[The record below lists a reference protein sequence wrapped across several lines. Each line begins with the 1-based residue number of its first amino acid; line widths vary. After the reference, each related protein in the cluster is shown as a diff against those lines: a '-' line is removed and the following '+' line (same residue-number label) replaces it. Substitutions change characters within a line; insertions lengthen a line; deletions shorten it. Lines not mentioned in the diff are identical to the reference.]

1 MAPAIH
7 IGRKSPRMDL
17 KKPVVRP
24 AQRLHRQL
32 RHSTER
38 RLPEQDIWKSQGGK
52 LEGPCPAGV
61 EDMDEGYG
69 TPDEDKTAGLTPAKM
84 TVNAIKD
91 WLTENGHENVVW
103 DLTQAK
109 AKKPR

>member
-1 MAPAIH
+1 
-7 IGRKSPRMDL
+7 
-17 KKPVVRP
+17 
-24 AQRLHRQL
+24 
-32 RHSTER
+32 
-38 RLPEQDIWKSQGGK
+38 
-52 LEGPCPAGV
+52 
-61 EDMDEGYG
+61 MDEGYG

-109 AKKPR
+109 AKKPRC

>member
-1 MAPAIH
+1 
-7 IGRKSPRMDL
+7 
-17 KKPVVRP
+17 
-24 AQRLHRQL
+24 
-32 RHSTER
+32 
-38 RLPEQDIWKSQGGK
+38 
-52 LEGPCPAGV
+52 
-61 EDMDEGYG
+61 MDEGYG

-109 AKKPR
+109 AKKPRWAAVCSKTFHLHLSSCLAKR